1 MADKKVDRPSDHDF
15 FMAIYDNLPSREDN
29 RKMWLGMAG
38 TYALGKAVKR
48 RGSSKRK

>member
-1 MADKKVDRPSDHDF
+1 MADKKLDKPSDHDF

-38 TYALGKAVKR
+38 AYAVGRATRR
-48 RGSSKRK
+48 RGSKKRK